1 MLKYYCEWWTF
12 TGTMISSVNKG
23 LLKSRTYLS
32 GKQYYFDSVFEECY
46 PSGDDKAVK
55 KSLLVHSRTFCLPTP
70 WCVHRGKDKHS
81 WLVHGLLQ
89 EILILIP
96 MCDLKSLFQLVSFP
110 CSWWKESFRFVSK
123 VMTFSSYVSH
133 RMLYLSTFVVLLW
146 KWLLGLSEIFP

>member
-1 MLKYYCEWWTF
+1 M
-12 TGTMISSVNKG
+12 SSVNKG
-23 LLKSRTYLS
+23 LRKSRTYLS

-89 EILILIP
+89 EILILIL

-133 RMLYLSTFVVLLW
+133 RMLYLSTFVVLL
-146 KWLLGLSEIFP
+146 